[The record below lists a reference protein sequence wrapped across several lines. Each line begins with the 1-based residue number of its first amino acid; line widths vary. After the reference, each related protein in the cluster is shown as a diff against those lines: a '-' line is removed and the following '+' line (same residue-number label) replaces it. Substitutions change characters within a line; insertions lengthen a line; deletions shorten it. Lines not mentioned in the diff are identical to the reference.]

1 MEKTKE
7 FYSKHCC
14 PIGKTRPT
22 LEQMEEYI
30 KQGKETVPVNI
41 SNLEMKD
48 ELSKIIFNNAYFKFS
63 VKDIDNGHNISI
75 GPTKHKILGKLFE
88 SITIVL
94 DSYDEDKIKKAFDE
108 NMFIDV
114 KNLNQDD
121 IRKVM
126 ICFLNYRFGKDELPL
141 YLINEFYHDPRI
153 VNASIESRKFAF
165 DEAHKI
171 MKNSQYKKKKRD
183 FRKLEF
189 KHNNQKFR

>member
-114 KNLNQDD
+114 KNLNDD
-121 IRKVM
+121 DLEKVAF
-126 ICFLNYRFGKDELPL
+126 FLIQYRGNEKDELPL
-141 YLINEFYHDPRI
+141 YQNIDKFLFNTP
-153 VNASIESRKFAF
+153 IENRKFAF

-171 MKNSQYKKKKRD
+171 MKSSQDKRKKRD

-189 KHNNQKFR
+189 KHNNPKFR

>member
-1 MEKTKE
+1 MEKTRN
-7 FYSKHCC
+7 FYNKHCC

-30 KQGKETVPVNI
+30 KQSKQTLPVNI
-41 SNLEMKD
+41 SDLEIKD
-48 ELSKIIFNNAYFKFS
+48 ELSKIIFNNSNCKIF
-63 VKDIDNGHNISI
+63 VKKPEYDKHFFDFGVTRQGIS
-75 GPTKHKILGKLFE
+75 TKI
-88 SITIVL
+88 IIL

-114 KNLNQDD
+114 KNLNDD
-121 IRKVM
+121 DLRKVM
-126 ICFLNYRFGKDELPL
+126 CYLLNYSVEKNGLPE
-141 YLINEFYHDPRI
+141 YIADEFYVKPQ
-153 VNASIESRKFAF
+153 VFNGSVENRKFAF

-189 KHNNQKFR
+189 KHNNPKFR

>member
-1 MEKTKE
+1 MIKAKE
-7 FYSKHCC
+7 FYR
-14 PIGKTRPT
+14 PVGKTRPT

-41 SNLEMKD
+41 SDLEMKD

-63 VKDIDNGHNISI
+63 VKNIDNGHNISI
-75 GPTKHKILGKLFE
+75 GPTKHKILAKLFE
-88 SITIVL
+88 PITIVL

-114 KNLNQDD
+114 KNLNDD
-121 IRKVM
+121 DLRKVM
-126 ICFLNYRFGKDELPL
+126 CYLLNYSVEKNGLPE
-141 YLINEFYHDPRI
+141 YIADEFYVKPQVFNGSVENR
-153 VNASIESRKFAF
+153 EFAF
-165 DEAHKI
+165 DEAYKI

-189 KHNNQKFR
+189 KHNNPKFR

>member
-41 SNLEMKD
+41 SDLEMKD

-75 GPTKHKILGKLFE
+75 GPTKHKILAKLFE
-88 SITIVL
+88 PITIVL

-114 KNLNQDD
+114 KNLNDD
-121 IRKVM
+121 DLEKVAF
-126 ICFLNYRFGKDELPL
+126 FLIQYGYKKDELPL
-141 YLINEFYHDPRI
+141 FQNIDAFPFEN
-153 VNASIESRKFAF
+153 RKFAF

-189 KHNNQKFR
+189 KHNNPKFR

>member
-1 MEKTKE
+1 MIKAKE
-7 FYSKHCC
+7 FYR
-14 PIGKTRPT
+14 PVGKTRPT

-41 SNLEMKD
+41 SDLEIKD

-75 GPTKHKILGKLFE
+75 GPTKHKILAKLFE
-88 SITIVL
+88 PITIVL

-114 KNLNQDD
+114 KNLNDD
-121 IRKVM
+121 DLRKVM
-126 ICFLNYRFGKDELPL
+126 CYLLNYSVEKNGLPE
-141 YLINEFYHDPRI
+141 YIADEFYVKPQ
-153 VNASIESRKFAF
+153 VFNGSVENRKFAF

-171 MKNSQYKKKKRD
+171 MRSSQDKKKKRD

-189 KHNNQKFR
+189 KHNNPKFR

>member
-1 MEKTKE
+1 MIKAKE
-7 FYSKHCC
+7 FYR
-14 PIGKTRPT
+14 PVGKTRPT

-94 DSYDEDKIKKAFDE
+94 DSYDEEKIIKK
-108 NMFIDV
+108 
-114 KNLNQDD
+114 
-121 IRKVM
+121 
-126 ICFLNYRFGKDELPL
+126 
-141 YLINEFYHDPRI
+141 EFK
-153 VNASIESRKFAF
+153 E
-165 DEAHKI
+165 EI
-171 MKNSQYKKKKRD
+171 MK
-183 FRKLEF
+183 
-189 KHNNQKFR
+189 